1 MSHALPIPRRRQHG
15 RTLLELMIAIAI
27 GLVIL
32 LALGTVY
39 VGTTR
44 TNRQA
49 GSVSRMSEDA
59 AIAFSVMGGSLRMAG
74 YSTPRAL
81 VLPGGALIGGV
92 KRVAP
97 DRNFTGAAVRG
108 CDHGFVNAAATF
120 DTLACQTADTTQP
133 AAVAVRFE
141 GDAFNT
147 VPITV
152 GGIVNPSDC
161 LNQAVLAANATPS
174 AVDPALTFR
183 LIESRFTAKVGGSG
197 TPELY
202 CGGNGGNITPPTFT
216 PQPLMQFVDSVQ
228 LRYGVASDG
237 TSRDVTHYASSDE
250 VDALAGTL
258 EDKWS
263 RVVNLR
269 VCVVMRS
276 QGADQ
281 AGAGNYIDCDG
292 NSVASPDSHAR
303 RSFTAFYA
311 LRNRSGF
318 LKP

>member
-1 MSHALPIPRRRQHG
+1 MSLTLPTPRGRQQG
-15 RTLLELMIAIAI
+15 RTLLELMIAITI

-39 VGTTR
+39 LGTTR
-44 TNRQA
+44 TSRQA

-59 AIAFSVMGGSLRMAG
+59 AIAFSLMGSHLRMAG
-74 YSTPRAL
+74 YSVPRAL
-81 VLPGGALIGGV
+81 ILPGGALIGGV
-92 KRVAP
+92 KLTAP

-108 CDHGFVNAAATF
+108 CDHGFVDALAAF
-120 DTLACQTADTTQP
+120 DALACQTADTTKP

-147 VPITV
+147 VPVTV
-152 GGIVNPSDC
+152 GGVVNPSDC
-161 LNQAVLAANATPS
+161 LNQAVDAAKATPS
-174 AVDPALTFR
+174 AIDPALNFR
-183 LIESRFTAKVGGSG
+183 LIDSRFTAKLGGSG

-202 CGGNGGNITPPTFT
+202 CGGNGGNFT
-216 PQPLMQFVDSVQ
+216 PQPLMQFVEGMQ
-228 LRYGVASDG
+228 LRYGLANDG
-237 TSRDVTHYASSDE
+237 NSRDVTHYATSDE

-258 EDKWS
+258 NDKWS

-281 AGAGNYIDCDG
+281 AGAGNYIDCNG
-292 NSVASPDSHAR
+292 SSVASPDSLAR